1 MNKKTTLCSVAR
13 QFPEHRNN
21 QYLSFC
27 EPEIIIYCTDCNEFN
42 MFSLFFVVLAT
53 LYFLGTASASI
64 PPRSSFPQIIAHRGA
79 SGYVPEHSL
88 QAYQLAID
96 LKTDY
101 IEPDLVLSKDGS
113 VIFFF
118 VPHSLCLRKQLF
130 IYQV

>member
-1 MNKKTTLCSVAR
+1 
-13 QFPEHRNN
+13 
-21 QYLSFC
+21 
-27 EPEIIIYCTDCNEFN
+27 

-113 VIFFF
+113 VVIVLWPSFFMF
-118 VPHSLCLRKQLF
+118 AQTIVYKSFCS
-130 IYQV
+130 